1 MNCNS
6 DYWGS
11 CVDHVGICLLVAPS
25 RAFLRPEM
33 RTARIFAAENPP
45 RAFLRLKM
53 REGT

>member
-1 MNCNS
+1 M
-6 DYWGS
+6 DLL
-11 CVDHVGICLLVAPS
+11 GICAPVAAL

-33 RTARIFAAENPP
+33 RGVRIFAAENPP